1 MKYSAKKITTTR
13 GFTLIE
19 LLIVIAIIGVLAATV
34 VVSLGDQTGTAKKE
48 TTKIGVSSVRS
59 LATAEAASPKD
70 GMDLT
75 GIDLCTNIH
84 KHVSAKDKSDWTW
97 KGSVGQTAATCK
109 RLSLT
114 DATGFDG
121 EEGEICCHSAGEEWI
136 VWGALVDSDG
146 YGTRNTNR
154 VADNSGAGSD
164 GNDVYCAD
172 SSGFL
177 GEVDILPVAVTGK
190 ASIKNNA
197 TAGDLA
203 VLKCSD

>member
-1 MKYSAKKITTTR
+1 MKYSTKKFTTTT

-84 KHVSAKDKSDWTW
+84 KHVSAKDKVDWDW
-97 KGSVGQTAATCK
+97 KGSVNQTAATCT
-109 RLSLT
+109 RYALT
-114 DATGFDG
+114 GSAGFGG
-121 EEGEICCHSAGEEWI
+121 EEGEICCHSVDEEWI
-136 VWGALVDSDG
+136 VWGALIDSDG
-146 YGTRNTNR
+146 YGTDDDDTT
-154 VADNSGAGSD
+154 

-172 SSGFL
+172 SGGFL
-177 GEVDILPVAVTGK
+177 GEVNVLPEAANGK
-190 ASIKNNA
+190 ASIKNSA
-197 TAGDLA
+197 TTGGADK